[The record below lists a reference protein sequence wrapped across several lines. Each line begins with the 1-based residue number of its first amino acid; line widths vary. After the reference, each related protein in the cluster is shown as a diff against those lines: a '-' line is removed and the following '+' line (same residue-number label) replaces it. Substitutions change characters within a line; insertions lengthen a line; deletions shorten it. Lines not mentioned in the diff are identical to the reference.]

1 MDANGQNPGPKAR
14 SSGKPRARPTSPH
27 MQIWRWTV
35 TMAASITHRV
45 TGVALAGGMLF
56 LVWWLIAAATG
67 PEAYAVF
74 TRVADHPVGEVILFG
89 LVWSLAFH
97 LLNGV
102 RHLAWDLG
110 YGFKMSTS
118 RLTAVLVYAGSILI
132 AASAFAV
139 GMMVRGGLGL

>member
-1 MDANGQNPGPKAR
+1 MDANGQSPGPKTR
-14 SSGKPRARPTSPH
+14 SSGKLKARPISPH
-27 MQIWRWTV
+27 IQIWRFTV
-35 TMAASITHRV
+35 TMAASITHRA
-45 TGVALAGGMLF
+45 TGMALAGGTLF
-56 LVWWLIAAATG
+56 LVWWLIAAASG

-74 TRVADHPVGEVILFG
+74 ARVAAHPVGEVVLFG
-89 LVWSLAFH
+89 LLWALAFH
-97 LLNGV
+97 LLNGI

-118 RLTAVLVYAGSILI
+118 RLTAVLVYAGSLLI